1 MSTYLASTG
10 NKPKAKANNK
20 KTTQT
25 RKKIIKTYEDKNKI
39 NKEIKEEKNKKE
51 VKTNTIS
58 AEKKIER
65 EQEKVEYI
73 PYSCIASLES
83 GNDLTINDKAIQK

>member
-1 MSTYLASTG
+1 MPTYLTSTG
-10 NKPKAKANNK
+10 NKPNSKANNK

-25 RKKIIKTYEDKNKI
+25 RKKIIKTNEDKNKI

-58 AEKKIER
+58 AEKK
-65 EQEKVEYI
+65 
-73 PYSCIASLES
+73 
-83 GNDLTINDKAIQK
+83 